1 MILKITTV
9 DQLRKVINV
18 VYNMELDVPDPGL
31 DLWTYGDLVKFFFAD
46 KIKEDMKAEFVAAA
60 ERQSELAA
68 RHMACGLPG
77 DDMTELDGACEDL
90 DGLLEYVQ
98 LPVYVA
104 IAPGPEV
111 PHVEFSWDQDMV
123 FDMDRFEK
131 ELESAEIRLYDYE
144 EDE

>member
-9 DQLRKVINV
+9 DQLRKVIEI
-18 VYNMELDVPDPGL
+18 VYDMELDVPDPGP

-46 KIKEDMKAEFVAAA
+46 KIKEDMRTEFVAAA

-77 DDMTELDGACEDL
+77 DDMAELDDACEEL
-90 DGLLEYVQ
+90 DGLLEHVR

-104 IAPGPEV
+104 IAPGHEV
-111 PHVEFSWDQDMV
+111 PHVEFSWEEDMV
-123 FDMDRFEK
+123 LDIDRFK
-131 ELESAEIRLYDYE
+131 KALELTEIRVHDE
-144 EDE
+144 EEE